1 MSKQKSEI
9 VRRGYDRIAKRYH
22 KQRDVYKSNALLRK
36 FSKLVPKGSKVIDL
50 GCGAGVPVAKFLANK
65 GYKVVGIDF
74 AEGMVKLAKKNVPE
88 ARFIKIDITKMKF
101 GHNSFDGAV
110 SFYALIHISRE
121 KHSEIYKSLHLILKP
136 GSIILVNAG
145 GSKAREYYEEDY
157 LGVKMFWSFYGPKK
171 CLSIIKNA
179 GFSIIWSKLLRLGG
193 ERQFWVLAK
202 NKK

>member
-1 MSKQKSEI
+1 VSGQKSEI
-9 VRRGYDRIAKRYH
+9 VRRGYNRIAEKYH
-22 KQRDVYKSNALLRK
+22 EERDLYKSNALLRK
-36 FSKLVPKGSKVIDL
+36 FSKRVPKGSKVIEL
-50 GCGAGVPVAKFLANK
+50 GCGAGVPVAKFLVDK

-74 AEGMVKLAKKNVPE
+74 AEGMLKLAKKNVPK
-88 ARFIKIDITKMKF
+88 ARFIKMDITKMRF
-101 GHNSFDGAV
+101 GHDSFDGAV
-110 SFYALIHISRE
+110 SFYALIHIPRE
-121 KHSEIYKSLHLILKP
+121 KHTGIYESIHKILKP
-136 GSIILVNAG
+136 DSIILVNAG
-145 GSKAREYYEEDY
+145 GPRAWEGHEKDY